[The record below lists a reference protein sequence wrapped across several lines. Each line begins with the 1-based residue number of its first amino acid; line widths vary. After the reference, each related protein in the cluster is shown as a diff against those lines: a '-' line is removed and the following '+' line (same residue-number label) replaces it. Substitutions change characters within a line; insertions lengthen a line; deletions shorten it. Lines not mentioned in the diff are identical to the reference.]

1 MRKPE
6 QVIEIIPGF
15 TENVELEILND
26 TYWPWKAGCTLTLAD
41 DQPSNEL
48 PIDIFSLPV
57 DEVRGKA
64 KAKFTVPLTV
74 ADHMTPDDN
83 AEYEVNLTF
92 RGPAGMA
99 FGTPITLKI
108 KCVLNKKPVITDLDI
123 YKLAIK
129 LHEQLQ
135 LGSLDDC
142 VEIVRKNN
150 CDENAS
156 VKELQRK
163 NGVVAQE

>member
-1 MRKPE
+1 M
-6 QVIEIIPGF
+6 
-15 TENVELEILND
+15 
-26 TYWPWKAGCTLTLAD
+26 
-41 DQPSNEL
+41 
-48 PIDIFSLPV
+48 
-57 DEVRGKA
+57 
-64 KAKFTVPLTV
+64 PLTV

-99 FGTPITLKI
+99 FGAPITLKI
-108 KCVLNKKPVITDLDI
+108 KCVLNKTPVITDLDI

-142 VEIVRKNN
+142 IEIVRKNN
-150 CDENAS
+150 CDEQES
-156 VKELQRK
+156 IKELQRK

>member
-1 MRKPE
+1 M
-6 QVIEIIPGF
+6 
-15 TENVELEILND
+15 
-26 TYWPWKAGCTLTLAD
+26 
-41 DQPSNEL
+41 
-48 PIDIFSLPV
+48 
-57 DEVRGKA
+57 
-64 KAKFTVPLTV
+64 PLTV

-99 FGTPITLKI
+99 FGAPITLKI
-108 KCVLNKKPVITDLDI
+108 KCVLNKTPVITDLDI

-142 VEIVRKNN
+142 IEIVRKNN
-150 CDENAS
+150 GDEQES
-156 VKELQRK
+156 IKELQRK